1 MRKVHRIL
9 AVFAIFFGLYAS
21 VTGIALQSIDLKT
34 ILGHAPA
41 SNPDLKAIREGRNGP
56 PNFAVAT
63 DSDFAASPLPAGFD
77 FEHALQTVL
86 HTARTLPG
94 GADIRFVEFRMVK
107 NQPVGQVA
115 SGGKLIRIDALTGNV
130 LIGPDKAEAVKQPP
144 AGNQP
149 ALRNTVKNLHRMLA
163 YGNIG
168 STLFPILA
176 LGMCAMLFTGLAL
189 YFQLLKARRRMKRRS
204 LFWSG
209 GGWWRELH
217 RAIAIV
223 AALFLIVVVTSGT
236 IEAIGSFGVLVYR
249 VTHDGKRPGL
259 TADVSAPLADAALPP
274 MLHTTLAAYKADRA
288 DQPIRVLRLRSFAG
302 LKQGVV
308 VTGGEDAEQLPYDA
322 TTGEA
327 ASLSG
332 PSYPQTG
339 QTFGWQVDQVVKG
352 IHRGDAIGMT
362 GRWMS
367 LLTGFALLFLSISGT
382 IMYFSLWN
390 KRRKSGRFSPF
401 W

>member
-21 VTGIALQSIDLKT
+21 VTGIVLQSIDLKT

-41 SNPDLKAIREGRNGP
+41 DDPDLKAIREGRNGP

-63 DSDFAASPLPAGFD
+63 DSDFKAAPLPTGFD
-77 FEHALQTVL
+77 FDRALATVMQS
-86 HTARTLPG
+86 ARALPG

-107 NQPVGQVA
+107 GQPVGQLA
-115 SGGKLIRIDALTGNV
+115 MGGKLTRIDALTGKV
-130 LIGPDKAEAVKQPP
+130 LVSPEEAEALKQPP

-149 ALRNTVKNLHRMLA
+149 ALRNTVKNIHRMLA
-163 YGNIG
+163 YGNVG
-168 STLFPILA
+168 SALFPILA
-176 LGMCAMLFTGLAL
+176 LGMCAMVYTGLYL
-189 YFQLLKARRRMKRRS
+189 YFQLLKGRRRMKRPA

-217 RAIAIV
+217 RALAIV
-223 AALFLIVVVTSGT
+223 AALFLIIVVTSGT
-236 IEAIGSFGVLVYR
+236 IEAIGSFGVFVYR
-249 VTHDGKRPGL
+249 VVHNNKRPGL
-259 TADVSAPLADAALPP
+259 TADVSAPLTDQALPP
-274 MLHTTLAAYKADRA
+274 MLHTTLAAYAADKTGE
-288 DQPIRVLRLRSFAG
+288 PIRVLRLRSFAG

-308 VTGGEDAEQLPYDA
+308 VTGGEDAQQFPYDA

-332 PSYPQTG
+332 PTYPETG

-382 IMYFSLWN
+382 IMYVSLWN
-390 KRRKSGRFSPF
+390 KRRKSGRLSLF